1 MILRMEK
8 RVRLGPIKPIRLN
21 LLLRLVNKGRSFHRM
36 GRIMLRNLIDGCQIG
51 YRLFRKR
58 IVDTEF
64 GWESRDGSQISVF
77 RVMMRSTM
85 ACALIKARSLDSGAK
100 IFCMYNCNTLSRQ
113 REREGSWDNVYVTK
127 RNTNLEKNFFALSPS
142 VTLPLNI
149 LELALADSDTHPY
162 LSPSIEWMRDRH
174 GLCHRSAQY

>member
-1 MILRMEK
+1 MDAKSGTDFFGKGSSI
-8 RVRLGPIKPIRLN
+8 LN
-21 LLLRLVNKGRSFHRM
+21 LAGNHETALKLAFLESWCDRRWPAHLSRPGHSILVQRYF
-36 GRIMLRNLIDGCQIG
+36 
-51 YRLFRKR
+51 
-58 IVDTEF
+58 
-64 GWESRDGSQISVF
+64 
-77 RVMMRSTM
+77 
-85 ACALIKARSLDSGAK
+85 ACIIAIP
-100 IFCMYNCNTLSRQ
+100 SRQ